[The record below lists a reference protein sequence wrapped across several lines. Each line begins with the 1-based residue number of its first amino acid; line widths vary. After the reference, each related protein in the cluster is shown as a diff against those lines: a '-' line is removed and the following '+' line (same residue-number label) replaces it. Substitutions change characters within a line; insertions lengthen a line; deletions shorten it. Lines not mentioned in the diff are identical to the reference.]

1 MGLELLMKKMRNL
14 AKMMSRYQPK
24 PKDKNGNHVGYHEI
38 KLRCPQ
44 DLYGI
49 IYKEAQNYGI
59 GTTAM
64 IIKTLQ
70 EKFNT
75 REAENSKE

>member
-1 MGLELLMKKMRNL
+1 
-14 AKMMSRYQPK
+14 MSKYQPK
-24 PKDKNGNHVGYHEI
+24 PKDSNGNFIGYHEI

-44 DLYGI
+44 DLYSI
-49 IYKEAQNYGI
+49 IYKDAQEYGI
-59 GTTAM
+59 GITAM

-75 REAENSKE
+75 EEAENPKSTQ

>member
-1 MGLELLMKKMRNL
+1 
-14 AKMMSRYQPK
+14 MSKYQPK
-24 PKDKNGNHVGYHEI
+24 PKDINGNLIGYHEI

-44 DLYGI
+44 DLYAT
-49 IYKEAQNYGI
+49 IYSESQKYGI

-64 IIKTLQ
+64 IIKTLR

-75 REAENSKE
+75 EKAENPKSTQ